1 MISFI
6 AYLIQKFENDNI
18 WLVEKLTE
26 LGNENEALKTK
37 VENLSTTRETQKQE
51 LDAIFRQVSFFIY
64 ICDILNLLMLYS

>member
-51 LDAIFRQVSFFIY
+51 LDAIFRQVSFYIY
-64 ICDILNLLMLYS
+64 ICNILNLLMLYS